1 MHDKTLKSLPCKR
14 HLTLLGQIRSYPRP
28 LSHYPESLRFGHI
41 ISSFVRWLYVAA
53 YPKNILLFRPIYP
66 KRVSPNCTAQF
77 LFSYLR
83 TIFIKYILTKFQIT
97 CAVYFTVGS
106 EDCLF
111 LNVFVPWTIKPE
123 EKMAVMV
130 WIHGGAF
137 SMGSSSGYY
146 GGVLAAFNDVIV
158 VSINYRLGVNG
169 FFNVPDT
176 DVKGN
181 YGMLDQV
188 GK

>member
-1 MHDKTLKSLPCKR
+1 M
-14 HLTLLGQIRSYPRP
+14 
-28 LSHYPESLRFGHI
+28 
-41 ISSFVRWLYVAA
+41 
-53 YPKNILLFRPIYP
+53 
-66 KRVSPNCTAQF
+66 
-77 LFSYLR
+77 
-83 TIFIKYILTKFQIT
+83 
-97 CAVYFTVGS
+97 VYFTVGS
-106 EDCLF
+106 EDFLF
-111 LNVFVPWTIKPE
+111 LNVFVPSTIKPE

-146 GGVLAAFNDVIV
+146 GGVLATFNDVIV

-181 YGMLDQV
+181 YGMPDQV